1 MNARAGSP
9 GRLRGLD
16 ALRGLAALSVVL
28 YHYTTIYQTHFG
40 PYASAP
46 LFSFINGH
54 FGVEL
59 FFCISGFVILG
70 TIERTASLQRFA
82 VARFARIYPAYFVC
96 ALITLGTLQVAGLH
110 LPPLHAKAIAVNA
123 TMLASFNGTDL
134 IDPSYWTL
142 SYEVLFYAG
151 AAIVWSFLGGRR
163 HLEWLCLA
171 WLAGSLIG
179 HLYPWVALHHRLS
192 VLLNI
197 EYANLFVAGMM
208 LYCLTQGSRTRLT
221 APTLGAALLMTLFP
235 PEFNRGHISQP
246 VYIAMIAVFC
256 LVIWLIADTGGRF
269 LDVKPLVFV
278 GEISYSLYLVHQIV
292 GFAIIRMLLH
302 AGAGTNLA
310 IFLTVSLMISVAF
323 ALRTLVEKPA
333 ERWIKNLAKPKA
345 SETRVSELAAALG
358 R

>member
-1 MNARAGSP
+1 MKPEAR
-9 GRLRGLD
+9 RLRGLD

-28 YHYTTIYQTHFG
+28 YHFTTIYQVHFG
-40 PYASAP
+40 PYASPP

-70 TIERTASLQRFA
+70 TIERTANLQRFA
-82 VARFARIYPAYFVC
+82 LARFARIYPAYFVC
-96 ALITLGTLQVAGLH
+96 ALITLGTLQIANLYFPA
-110 LPPLHAKAIAVNA
+110 LSAKAIAINA
-123 TMLASFNGTDL
+123 IMLASFNGTDL

-151 AAIVWSFLGGRR
+151 AAMFWSVLGGRR
-163 HLEWLCLA
+163 RLEWLCLA
-171 WLAGSLIG
+171 WLGSSLMG
-179 HLYPWVALHHRLS
+179 HLYPWVGLHHRLS

-197 EYANLFVAGMM
+197 QYANLFVAGMM
-208 LYCLTQGSRTRLT
+208 LYCLTQGTRTRLT
-221 APTLGAALLMTLFP
+221 MPALGAALLLTIFP

-246 VYIAMIAVFC
+246 AYAGMIVIFCIAIW
-256 LVIWLIADTGGRF
+256 VISDSGGRF
-269 LDVKPLVFV
+269 LDLKPLVFL
-278 GEISYSLYLVHQIV
+278 GEISYSLYLVHQVV
-292 GFAIIRMLLH
+292 GFAVIQALLR
-302 AGAGTNLA
+302 AGVGTNLA
-310 IFLTVSLMISVAF
+310 IVFAIFLMIGVAF

-345 SETRVSELAAALG
+345 QKTKVPELAAALG